1 MKTTML
7 SMQKLCF
14 FVCLF
19 FRVNELSDRIDETQK
34 RKFWNMKMIRKL
46 SFARQDEKEV
56 EEERNDVQSPNN
68 ENPTAVEEITQ
79 INRPTEQ

>member
-1 MKTTML
+1 
-7 SMQKLCF
+7 
-14 FVCLF
+14 
-19 FRVNELSDRIDETQK
+19 
-34 RKFWNMKMIRKL
+34 MKMIRKL